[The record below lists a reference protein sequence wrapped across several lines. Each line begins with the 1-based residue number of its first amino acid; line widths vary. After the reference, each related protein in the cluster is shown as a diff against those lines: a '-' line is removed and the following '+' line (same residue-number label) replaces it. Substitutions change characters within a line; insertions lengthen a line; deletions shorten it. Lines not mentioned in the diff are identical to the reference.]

1 MEEFIGVPAIPVS
14 VGWGNVS
21 GETVVVIV
29 VCCQWQIHEGRVAG
43 VMA

>member
-1 MEEFIGVPAIPVS
+1 MEEFIGVPVMLVS
-14 VGWGNVS
+14 VGCGNVS
-21 GETVVVIV
+21 GEMVVVIV